1 MQGIAFTAIIF
12 AAFSA
17 YAEAEDLVKNSLAE
31 MLLARAPANVL
42 RARPSCSRLT
52 DPAMIKECRFGIK
65 VVLKPR
71 EEKLVVYDAMVK
83 GARQQLENADV
94 IFSMCGEGLTVPQ
107 KDEMKF
113 SLPKGVFSCVVKNSL
128 MRKVVKEYPAF
139 AEAGSLCKGGNIWFF
154 LKYEDIRE
162 TIDAMKEWRT
172 KSGVDRE
179 KYVIL
184 GGATDGKILNTKE
197 VNDLSKLPTKQELMG
212 KVAWMIN
219 SIPTKIA
226 KGINEVPSKLARGV
240 NAASAKRLT
249 RAIELMKDKMD

>member
-1 MQGIAFTAIIF
+1 MQGIALTAIIF

-17 YAEAEDLVKNSLAE
+17 YAETADSVGNSLAE

-52 DPAMIKECRFGIK
+52 DPAMVKECRFGIK
-65 VVLKPR
+65 VVRKPR
-71 EEKLVVYDAMVK
+71 AEKLAVYDVMVK
-83 GARQQLENADV
+83 GARQQLDKADV
-94 IFSMCGEGLTVPQ
+94 IFTVPGDGLTVPQ

-113 SLPKGVFSCVVKNSL
+113 QLPKDVFQSVVKNSL
-128 MRKVVKEYPAF
+128 MKNILKEYPKF
-139 AEAGSLCKGGNIWFF
+139 AAARSLCNGANMWFF
-154 LKYEDIRE
+154 LKYDDVRE
-162 TIDAMKEWRT
+162 TMDVMKEWRT
-172 KSGVDRE
+172 KSGVDPE

-184 GGATDGKILNTKE
+184 GGATDGKLLNTKE

-212 KVAWMIN
+212 KVASMIN

-249 RAIELMKDKMD
+249 RAIELMKEKMD